1 MVFDLIG
8 VPFFKT
14 GNNDTHFVVYQNDL
28 KEILMK
34 QPITIRFAETE
45 KLLHLTNRHGCFS
58 GGGFGFS
65 V

>member
-14 GNNDTHFVVYQNDL
+14 GNNDTHFVVYQNDF

-34 QPITIRFAETE
+34 QPIYISTPRTGYRSA
-45 KLLHLTNRHGCFS
+45 
-58 GGGFGFS
+58 
-65 V
+65 